1 MSWKRD
7 FSDRLIEPKDIEA
20 WAGRLRRSGKS
31 IVTTNGSFDLLHAG
45 HLHTLF
51 EGKKLGDV
59 FIVLLNSDASVRSYK
74 GESRPIIE
82 LKYRLQMMAAVRC
95 VDFVSYFDEPD
106 PRRILAEIRPD
117 IHVNSAEY
125 GADCIERETVESGG
139 GRVQL
144 IEKIDSL
151 STSAIINK
159 IESCI
164 SLQQ

>member
-1 MSWKRD
+1 VSWKTEFND
-7 FSDRLIEPKDIEA
+7 YLIEPENIKE
-20 WAGRLRRSGKS
+20 WAGKMRLAGKS

-51 EGKKLGDV
+51 EGKQLGDV
-59 FIVLLNSDASVRSYK
+59 FIVLLNTDASVRSYK

-82 LKYRLQMMAAVRC
+82 LKYRLQMMAALRF

-106 PRRILAEIRPD
+106 PRRILTEIAPD

-125 GADCIERETVESGG
+125 GADCIEREVVEAGG
-139 GRVQL
+139 GKVKL
-144 IEKIDSL
+144 IDKIDSL
-151 STSAIINK
+151 STSAVITK
-159 IESCI
+159 IESCR

>member
-1 MSWKRD
+1 MSWKTEFND
-7 FSDRLIEPKDIEA
+7 YLIAPERIKS
-20 WAGRLRRSGKS
+20 WAQEMRREGHT

-45 HLHTLF
+45 HVHTLF
-51 EGKKLGDV
+51 EGKKLGGL

-82 LKYRLQMMAAVRC
+82 LKYRLQLVAALRC

-106 PRRILAEIRPD
+106 PRRILAEIAPD

-125 GADCIERETVESGG
+125 GEDCIERETIETGG

-144 IEKIDSL
+144 VEKIDSL
-151 STSAIINK
+151 STSAIIKK
-159 IESCI
+159 IESCR
-164 SLQQ
+164 SLQH